1 MKNLINKQRTTEEKN
16 EMTFILRRDPVISSD
31 NGGQAQT

>member
-31 NGGQAQT
+31 NGT